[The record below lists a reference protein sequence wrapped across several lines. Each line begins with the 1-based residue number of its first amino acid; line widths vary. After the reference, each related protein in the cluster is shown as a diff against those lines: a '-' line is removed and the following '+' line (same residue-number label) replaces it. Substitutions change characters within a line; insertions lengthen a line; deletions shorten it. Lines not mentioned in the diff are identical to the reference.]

1 MALKNIILLYE
12 SREAF
17 IKLFNNYSL
26 IVPKAKYEAK
36 HGELLKMLTPKQ
48 ML

>member
-26 IVPKAKYEAK
+26 IVPKGQIRSKTRRATENIDS
-36 HGELLKMLTPKQ
+36 
-48 ML
+48 